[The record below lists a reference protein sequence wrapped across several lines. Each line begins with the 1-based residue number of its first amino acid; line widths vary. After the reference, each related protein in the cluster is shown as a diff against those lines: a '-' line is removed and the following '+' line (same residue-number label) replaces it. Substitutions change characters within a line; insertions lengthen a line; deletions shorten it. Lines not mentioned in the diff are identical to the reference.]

1 MAESRNYKMQIIYRG
16 RKKNPKKG
24 TKLKP
29 ATMCDIITTWV
40 KDLMNAHVQL
50 STFFSSFSSMLA
62 AKMGPLS

>member
-40 KDLMNAHVQL
+40 KDLMNTHV
-50 STFFSSFSSMLA
+50 
-62 AKMGPLS
+62 